1 MSLQASVVVRRGD
14 FELDVELAVAPGEVV
29 AVMGP
34 NGAGKSTLLDA
45 IAGLVRPTSGS
56 VRVGPRMLASDSVWV
71 PAHRRR
77 VGLLGQDPLLFPHL
91 TVLEN
96 VAFAARTA
104 HGGAEATVRAREWL
118 ADFGVAE
125 FAGRRP
131 GQLSGG
137 QQQRVAIARALAA
150 EPDVLLLDEPLASL
164 DVEAASRIRVTL
176 RSQLTA
182 SARAT
187 VIVTHDAVDA
197 ILLADR
203 VVLLRD
209 GLVVDEGEPA
219 VMFER
224 PRGAAA
230 GAGTNPTH

>member
-1 MSLQASVVVRRGD
+1 MGLHANVVVRRGD
-14 FELDVELAVAPGEVV
+14 FELAVELAVAPGEVV

-45 IAGLVRPTSGS
+45 IAGLVRPESGT

-71 PAHRRR
+71 AAHRRR

-96 VAFAARTA
+96 VAFAARAVHDGTA
-104 HGGAEATVRAREWL
+104 ATARAREWL
-118 ADFGVAE
+118 SEFGVAE
-125 FAGRRP
+125 FTDRRP

-182 SARAT
+182 AARAT
-187 VIVTHDAVDA
+187 VLVTHDPVDA

-203 VVLLRD
+203 VVLLSEGR
-209 GLVVDEGEPA
+209 VVDEGEPA
-219 VMFER
+219 VVFER
-224 PRGAAA
+224 PRGAATSSRP
-230 GAGTNPTH
+230 GAAL